1 MPELSYWEKFHGFL
15 GSISKNKASKDTSP
29 IADSFKKLFQ
39 PIQESFKPKTTTV
52 PYAPDAPAKVGSFQ
66 AITESGK
73 KLSSQ
78 LEQKIQPLA
87 KLPET
92 MEREFVLP
100 AMKGF
105 VRNKTVYDVLYGK
118 EQAKVGEP
126 RGKVLPVIG
135 GFAGS
140 VAAIST
146 LSKVLDI
153 PLLAVNYLKS
163 NPIVK
168 HAISFGL
175 SRATID
181 QIAQPLETAVKDRAD
196 LFKNQLPSYITF
208 SLAAGTAPGKIATWS
223 SLVFGGQY
231 LSSKLSG
238 KDNAE
243 SFKDAFNVTA
253 MMTVFKS
260 IEYMDLKTL
269 QKQSQ
274 SNLKEVK
281 TDITKTLKVP
291 ANSSFEVAQKAY
303 HNYLLQAKTGD
314 PAAQEKVIRSL
325 QSYITY
331 HRSLDVFFKAKGYN
345 PKMVSDI
352 WTEISGVYDYL
363 RSAAG
368 STSAMQLIQSV
379 PNLKGFVSFTG
390 TPPPPPGGLSNLI
403 GKKNLKGN
411 EVTEVSTT
419 DGENYVIKTSL
430 PDDKGMTS
438 HLYTPEQA
446 TEFAKTF
453 TIEKSVKE
461 EVPAIS
467 KVDYPQDPVFKSLV
481 QQQAQLEAALDDI
494 KLDSSGI
501 PVNQR
506 EADILLKQLKDN
518 GLKII
523 EKRKELSAQT
533 TKEEP
538 IPVVT
543 EPIEEP
549 LAKEAIKYKSAE
561 EFVRKVGGIDI
572 STLQQKIELIRL
584 FPKQEA
590 IGTGIV
596 TEEVLYKI
604 KRAVDKTGYR
614 KFVGTGVS
622 ESGMKF
628 NNRLVEQG
636 YLKNPRVSKSK
647 SGTDI
652 FIAEITDKLLEEAPQ
667 ISPFVEIWNEANQ
680 AKGITPDVVKPIEES
695 LTRLSKKIYDLTME
709 TGGATLGIKGNTPK
723 ERYIFASSK
732 ETEKIVPK
740 DSLSD
745 KDVLDYVNQHLAEL
759 EAGKYA
765 GTWVDEGNVYLDVPE
780 GNDDLDYSLTTANNA
795 KQISI
800 YDQQTK
806 KSINVEEA
814 LRERALHVQAPKG
827 GDIRADD
834 SEDVRISPK
843 GGLGDKESPTPTDTG
858 EQVTPPEEKSTPE
871 NTYKK
876 LQDALKGM
884 DERYVLQAQMRGEAL
899 SQRIGETLPRLEGL
913 TGEERVA
920 AMKAGLS
927 GELPKIYEPIDVTP
941 EELGAIIDDVR
952 VYTNDRPDLFLPI
965 EREITIPEALKKI
978 VDGKTIAPFEL
989 DLLRQIP
996 QLNEIVKEIQRVYK
1010 IAGKSTAKEG
1020 PITIFLNVSK
1030 TAKFAA
1036 NLSFMAYQSALVFG
1050 GHPIEVLKIYAH
1062 VLRYPTI
1069 QGQVEISK
1077 AISTDPIGQL
1087 MGIRGM
1093 DTISDILPAVE
1104 RWRSFLYKTKILKP
1118 LGYVSK
1124 LGATIWSNG
1133 VNSVK
1138 VFAVTQKLK
1147 YDGILQEILDAE
1159 KSGIPIKEY
1168 FAGNPEAFKS
1178 LQVAIEMANTLTLT
1192 RKAPKALRAIS
1203 FIFSSTSIPV
1213 SQADL
1218 LSFGLSHKNWSAKDK
1233 AYFIK
1238 EILRGFA
1245 TGLLMLMALDKYH
1258 KDNGTGFAVW
1268 DPHDTNFLRL
1278 VIKTK
1283 GKKGQTLLVPHS
1295 IPFFVKLPGL
1305 VSMFTKMVTGEKRSY
1320 TSPTKY
1326 TATKLG
1332 EGYKPITA
1340 ATLVGQYVL
1349 NHLSPGVTAV
1359 KNVLAGKDWYGNSTN
1374 LFVETARL
1382 GIPLPIESIVRE
1394 ASLKD
1399 IDAMTIGDAFFQ
1411 FMGGSLYVR
1420 ELKGTSASSKKGG
1433 GLTLPK
1439 LDLDLPGLSLPKSSG
1454 FSLPK
1459 L

>member
-15 GSISKNKASKDTSP
+15 GSISKNKASEDTSP

-140 VAAIST
+140 IAAIST

-153 PLLAVNYLKS
+153 PLSAVNYLKS
-163 NPIVK
+163 NPIIK
-168 HAISFGL
+168 RAISFGL

-274 SNLKEVK
+274 SNLKEIKADV
-281 TDITKTLKVP
+281 IKTLKVP
-291 ANSSFEVAQKAY
+291 ANSSMEVAQKAY

-314 PAAQEKVIRSL
+314 PAAQEKVIRIF
-325 QSYITY
+325 QNYITY
-331 HRSLDVFFKAKGYN
+331 HRSLDVFLKAKKYD

-467 KVDYPQDPVFKSLV
+467 KVDYSQDPVFKSLV

-523 EKRKELSAQT
+523 EKRKELSAQVV
-533 TKEEP
+533 EEKP
-538 IPVVT
+538 IAPEVV

-549 LAKEAIKYKSAE
+549 
-561 EFVRKVGGIDI
+561 
-572 STLQQKIELIRL
+572 
-584 FPKQEA
+584 
-590 IGTGIV
+590 
-596 TEEVLYKI
+596 
-604 KRAVDKTGYR
+604 
-614 KFVGTGVS
+614 
-622 ESGMKF
+622 
-628 NNRLVEQG
+628 
-636 YLKNPRVSKSK
+636 
-647 SGTDI
+647 
-652 FIAEITDKLLEEAPQ
+652 
-667 ISPFVEIWNEANQ
+667 
-680 AKGITPDVVKPIEES
+680 

-732 ETEKIVPK
+732 EIEKIVPK

-1203 FIFSSTSIPV
+1203 PIFSSTSIPV